1 MSIFINKY
9 QMMQETNILKIVK
22 AALAEDIG
30 NGDVTSNYTVPKEQ
44 QAEFAL
50 LAKDDLILC
59 GVDFFTL
66 AFKELD
72 KNIDLTYFFKE
83 GNKVKKGEVV
93 ASGIGNA
100 RAILAAER
108 VALNLMQYMSGIAT
122 KTQFFVAAVKNYPVE
137 ILDTRKILPFYREA
151 AKYAVLIGG
160 GKNHRICLDDQVLI
174 KDNHIIAAKNI
185 ATALKN
191 CAKTGLKIEIECET
205 IAQVKEALLYKPD
218 IIMLD
223 NMSLV
228 NMVESVKIINKKSK
242 IEASGNINLA
252 NIAKVAA
259 TGVDYISVGSLTHS
273 VLASDLSLNLKIII

>member
-1 MSIFINKY
+1 
-9 QMMQETNILKIVK
+9 MMQEANILKIVK

-83 GNKVKKGEVV
+83 GNKVKKGEVI

-122 KTQFFVAAVKNYPVE
+122 KTQLFVAAVKSYPVE

-151 AKYAVLIGG
+151 AKYAVLTGG

-191 CAKTGLKIEIECET
+191 CAKTGLKIEVECET

-273 VLASDLSLNLKIII
+273 VSASDLSLNLKILI

>member
-1 MSIFINKY
+1 
-9 QMMQETNILKIVK
+9 MMQEANILKIVK

-30 NGDVTSNYTVPKEQ
+30 NGDVTSNYTVPEEQ
-44 QAEFAL
+44 QAEFVL

-83 GNKVKKGEVV
+83 GNKVKQGEVV

-122 KTQFFVAAVKNYPVE
+122 KTQLFVAAVKNYPVE

-228 NMVESVKIINKKSK
+228 NMVKSVKIINKKSK

-273 VLASDLSLNLKIII
+273 VSASDLSLNLKIII

>member
-1 MSIFINKY
+1 
-9 QMMQETNILKIVK
+9 MMQEANILKIVK

-30 NGDVTSNYTVPKEQ
+30 NGDVTSNYTVPEEQ

-83 GNKVKKGEVV
+83 GNKVKQGEVV

-122 KTQFFVAAVKNYPVE
+122 KTQLFVAAVKNYPVE

-228 NMVESVKIINKKSK
+228 NMVKSVKIINKKSK

-273 VLASDLSLNLKIII
+273 VSASDLSLNLKIII